1 MPVLVPV
8 IEPRA
13 VPSAP
18 VVSDELRAVPSAPV
32 VDDELRAAVCAGN
45 DDELRAA
52 VCAGNDDEPALV
64 PVLVLMM
71 MTDMAVELVLSMTK
85 PPVGRSTRPR
95 TIRPWG
101 PCEPKCISMS
111 NLSRG
116 QCSRSL
122 YLGEEAPSSCR

>member
-1 MPVLVPV
+1 MNSGQ
-8 IEPRA
+8 
-13 VPSAP
+13 PSAP
-18 VVSDELRAVPSAPV
+18 
-32 VDDELRAAVCAGN
+32 
-45 DDELRAA
+45 
-52 VCAGNDDEPALV
+52 GNDDEPALV

-71 MTDMAVELVLSMTK
+71 TDMAVELVLSMMK

-116 QCSRSL
+116 QCPRSL